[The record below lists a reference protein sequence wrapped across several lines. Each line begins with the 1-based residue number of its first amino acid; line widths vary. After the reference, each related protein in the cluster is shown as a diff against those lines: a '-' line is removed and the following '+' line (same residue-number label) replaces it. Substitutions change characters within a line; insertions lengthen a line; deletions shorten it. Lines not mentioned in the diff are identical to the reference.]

1 MHICFISREY
11 PPSKRGGG
19 IASYVK
25 EVAHGLHELG
35 HQVTVIAASDDTRQ
49 QSDEIDNGIRVIRLS
64 GGDFVIRGVEKA
76 SLYHRFRF
84 LYRFLSYRKSILKT
98 IRNLRNIDLIEVPE
112 YGAEG
117 YFLKKI
123 GIPVIT
129 RLHTPA
135 MFDRNSLGIA
145 KYHGFNKIFSW
156 IGKKEL
162 DLIMRSQYLSS
173 CSQALADWTMDNLNV
188 EKSRIKVIFN
198 PVALPHN
205 IDQKIT
211 NEEFKDS
218 QGAGVKPSIVFVGT
232 ISDVKGCNDLFE
244 AGQILA
250 KRKVDFDMYLY
261 GKMGEYAKR
270 LKLKEKGNNWFHVMG
285 KVDREHVYSIYQQAT
300 VVCFPSWWDNMPMV
314 CLEAM
319 GVGAIVLGSS
329 SGGMREII
337 EDGKSGYLIEPHNP
351 QKLADKLLKLLQLNA
366 DQRKMIS
373 VNAKQRIMM
382 HFEKSVV
389 LGQMVNY
396 YHDVISD
403 YKKKNESTIL

>member
-1 MHICFISREY
+1 M
-11 PPSKRGGG
+11 
-19 IASYVK
+19 
-25 EVAHGLHELG
+25 
-35 HQVTVIAASDDTRQ
+35 
-49 QSDEIDNGIRVIRLS
+49 
-64 GGDFVIRGVEKA
+64 
-76 SLYHRFRF
+76 
-84 LYRFLSYRKSILKT
+84 
-98 IRNLRNIDLIEVPE
+98 
-112 YGAEG
+112 
-117 YFLKKI
+117 
-123 GIPVIT
+123 
-129 RLHTPA
+129 
-135 MFDRNSLGIA
+135 
-145 KYHGFNKIFSW
+145 
-156 IGKKEL
+156 
-162 DLIMRSQYLSS
+162 
-173 CSQALADWTMDNLNV
+173 
-188 EKSRIKVIFN
+188 
-198 PVALPHN
+198 
-205 IDQKIT
+205 
-211 NEEFKDS
+211 
-218 QGAGVKPSIVFVGT
+218 FVGT

-314 CLEAM
+314 GLEAM

-351 QKLADKLLKLLQLNA
+351 QKLADKLLKLLQLDA

>member
-1 MHICFISREY
+1 MCMHIVYVTREY

-25 EVAHGLHELG
+25 EMAYAMHELG

-49 QSDEIDNGIRVIRLS
+49 QSDKMDNGIHIIRLK

-84 LYRFLSYRKSILKT
+84 LYRFLSYRKAIVKT
-98 IRNLRNIDLIEVPE
+98 IKNLGNIDVIEVPE

-135 MFDRNSLGIA
+135 MFDRNSLGIL
-145 KYHGFNKIFSW
+145 KYRGLNKVFIW
-156 IGKKEL
+156 TGRKEL
-162 DLIMRSQYLSS
+162 SLIKKSQYLSS
-173 CSQALADWTMDNLNV
+173 CSQALADWTEANLHV
-188 EKSRIKVIFN
+188 EKSRIKVIYN
-198 PVALPHN
+198 PVSFPQNLSLN
-205 IDQKIT
+205 KI
-211 NEEFKDS
+211 NEA
-218 QGAGVKPSIVFVGT
+218 QGNSVKPSIVFVGT

-250 KRKVDFDMYLY
+250 KRNINFDMFLY
-261 GKMGEYAKR
+261 GKMGEYAQR
-270 LKLKEKGNNWFHVMG
+270 LKLKENTNPWFHVMG
-285 KVDREHVYSIYQQAT
+285 KVDREQVFGIYQQAT

-319 GVGAIVLGSS
+319 GVGAVVLGSS
-329 SGGMREII
+329 SGGMSEII
-337 EDGKSGYLIEPHNP
+337 ENGKNGYLIEPHNP
-351 QKLADKLLKLLQLNA
+351 QKLADKLLELLQLNA

-373 VNAKQRIMM
+373 ENAKQRIMM

-389 LGQMVNY
+389 LEQMVNY

-403 YKKKNESTIL
+403 YKKSK